1 MGGECGTASRKR
13 AIHALGETGDK
24 HVDRQGSGAWFGE
37 WLGDGWPG
45 CGHAGGG
52 GGRGWSRGEGQT
64 GACPPAA
71 EAAPGGF
78 LEEGGAFS
86 GAGLVSRL
94 PPRPLLAA
102 ADAIKEEEGGGPG
115 KPLWQDT
122 LTGRRGSQPPAPGA
136 LLLLPT
142 SRPGWIWGPEQHCPC
157 LEGGKERVPDLLQH
171 ISLQTGLP

>member
-1 MGGECGTASRKR
+1 MAV
-13 AIHALGETGDK
+13 LGEEGA
-24 HVDRQGSGAWFGE
+24 VGGAEERGRQG
-37 WLGDGWPG
+37 
-45 CGHAGGG
+45 
-52 GGRGWSRGEGQT
+52 
-64 GACPPAA
+64 PARPA
-71 EAAPGGF
+71 PEAAPGGF

-102 ADAIKEEEGGGPG
+102 ADAIKEEEGGCPG
-115 KPLWQDT
+115 KPLWRDT

-171 ISLQTGLP
+171 ISPQTGLP